1 MLKPHA
7 RMNEG
12 VRPYV
17 FERMV
22 FYIGAV
28 GRFWVLFLR
37 LFLFRKGKV
46 EPAAALAHLPQAWM
60 VAFAEVVEIAL
71 G

>member
-1 MLKPHA
+1 MVFGLLKPHA

-12 VRPYV
+12 VRSDI

-28 GRFWVLFLR
+28 GRFWVLFLGYFS
-37 LFLFRKGKV
+37 LGKGK
-46 EPAAALAHLPQAWM
+46 
-60 VAFAEVVEIAL
+60 
-71 G
+71 

>member
-1 MLKPHA
+1 MVFGLLKPHA

-28 GRFWVLFLR
+28 GRFWVLFLGYFS
-37 LFLFRKGKV
+37 LGKGK
-46 EPAAALAHLPQAWM
+46 
-60 VAFAEVVEIAL
+60 
-71 G
+71 

>member
-1 MLKPHA
+1 MVFGLLKPHA

-22 FYIGAV
+22 FYVGAV
-28 GRFWVLFLR
+28 G
-37 LFLFRKGKV
+37 GY
-46 EPAAALAHLPQAWM
+46 
-60 VAFAEVVEIAL
+60 
-71 G
+71 